1 MAKCEKESCTYEATH
16 SVTLNI
22 PAKDVPIDLHHPI
35 KMYIG
40 VELCKEHAKSFG
52 EGFDWD
58 ENKELREAIEAT
70 LAATGRSTADFD
82 RTFHS
87 AISINDQG
95 YLQFLKVKRDRSL
108 S

>member
-1 MAKCEKESCTYEATH
+1 M
-16 SVTLNI
+16 TLNI

-40 VELCKEHAKSFG
+40 VELCREHAKAFG

-58 ENKELREAIEAT
+58 DNRELREAIEAAIT
-70 LAATGRSTADFD
+70 ATGGSDADFD

-87 AISINDQG
+87 AISVNDHG
-95 YLQFLKVKRDRSL
+95 YLQFLKVKRDRAS

>member
-1 MAKCEKESCTYEATH
+1 MAKCENENCTHEATH

-22 PAKDVPIDLHHPI
+22 PAKDVAIDLHNPI

-40 VELCKEHAKSFG
+40 VELCKDHAKSFG

-70 LAATGRSTADFD
+70 VATIGGGAADFD

-87 AISINDQG
+87 AISINDHG
-95 YLQFLKVKRDRSL
+95 YLQFLKVKRERSL